1 MLYNISLLHIY
12 FIHWYLPSFPCH
24 ALPLFPLP
32 SGITW
37 LVLYV
42 TKEFLFEE
50 KCYRIKKAV
59 WKPLF

>member
-42 TKEFLFEE
+42 TKEFF
-50 KCYRIKKAV
+50 V
-59 WKPLF
+59 